1 MAGCEGLIDTAV
13 KTAETRYIHR
23 LLVKASEDI
32 IACRSVIRSAIL
44 FNPHTRA
51 GWVAPSSSRSIS
63 RLSVSATLL
72 GWHRRLNRWLPTRYT
87 SAPTT
92 SSAELQALLG
102 EESSQLIEDRRLLR
116 STIFTHADSKESHSL
131 PVNLHR
137 ITQNA
142 KQIFPIDLR
151 KPSDLEPAHI
161 VQSIKDLGER
171 PVCPWK

>member
-1 MAGCEGLIDTAV
+1 MGGAFVESQYIETFGVSDITGL
-13 KTAETRYIHR
+13 
-23 LLVKASEDI
+23 ASQTQPV
-32 IACRSVIRSAIL
+32 ASYQVHFKSA
-44 FNPHTRA
+44 
-51 GWVAPSSSRSIS
+51 S
-63 RLSVSATLL
+63 
-72 GWHRRLNRWLPTRYT
+72 
-87 SAPTT
+87 TT

-131 PVNLHR
+131 PVNLHC